1 MVGAITLGEV
11 MSLETALV
19 VSRALE
25 YMSAR
30 HVELLTELAAL
41 TGRINELSER
51 FDRLSAEYAADMAA
65 LRHAHGVAPAKEE

>member
-25 YMSAR
+25 HMSAR
-30 HVELLTELAAL
+30 HFELLKEFAAL
-41 TGRINELSER
+41 TDRVNELSER
-51 FDRLSAEYAADMAA
+51 LDRLSAECAADMAA
-65 LRHAHGVAPAKEE
+65 LRHAHGVAPKEE